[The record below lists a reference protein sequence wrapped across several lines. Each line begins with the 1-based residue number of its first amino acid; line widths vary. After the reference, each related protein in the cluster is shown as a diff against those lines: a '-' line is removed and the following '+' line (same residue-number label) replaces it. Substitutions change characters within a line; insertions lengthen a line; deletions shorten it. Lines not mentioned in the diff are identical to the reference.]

1 MPNEYDDVK
10 PPTTHVGD
18 IGDRR
23 GQMADGNSP
32 LIERVF
38 NKAYPDAKLVDNIVS
53 MVSDGKIQ
61 DKGGLANEAANAHA
75 QSQTRQ
81 LQDAVNKKLADAK
94 SPYRIK
100 IDDSMAGVQD
110 IGSISVDLIDTS
122 SRKVVDTCA
131 RPIDNSPRVQ
141 YPERPHIDRPP
152 VQQMPSDLPRLD
164 IVDPPSRRKSPW
176 S

>member
-1 MPNEYDDVK
+1 MPNDYDDVK

-23 GQMADGNSP
+23 GQMADGNAP
-32 LIERVF
+32 LLEQIF
-38 NKAYPDAKLVDNIVS
+38 KTYPDAKLVDNIVS
-53 MVSDGKIQ
+53 MVSNGKIQ
-61 DKGGLANEAANAHA
+61 DKAGLANEAANAHS

-81 LQDAVNKKLADAK
+81 VQDAVNKKLADAK

-100 IDDSMAGVQD
+100 IDDSMAGIQD

-122 SRKVVDTCA
+122 SRKVLDTCA
-131 RPIDNSPRVQ
+131 RPIDNSPRVP
-141 YPERPHIDRPP
+141 YPERPYIDKTP
-152 VQQMPSDLPRLD
+152 VQQWPSDLPRLD